1 MKEYI
6 EYFSGLTRSY
16 GVCKVDDGY
25 IDPETGKKKWKHEWT
40 KEPVTDQDYQD
51 HLKGIKSIGIQ
62 PCTDEGTARFGAI
75 DVDKYPIDT
84 KFYLDVIQDK
94 NLPIIPVLSKSG
106 GLHLYVFTTRWAKAR
121 EIRSFLE
128 DLLVAFKLPHATEIF
143 PKQTQLIS
151 TDGTVS
157 NGNFINLPYN
167 GDDRKALDIDGSKMP
182 FQKFVETIKLNLV
195 DPKDFKKI
203 KEDIIYSELKGG
215 GEEFE
220 DGPPCLQKLTKEIM
234 TFTDGRDRFLYNYMV
249 FAKKKYPGE
258 DTWKKMVLQA
268 GRKYFTFDEHW
279 TDTHIESKIKSWEK
293 QKKGFTCTDPLL
305 EPNCMKALCV
315 KRKFGVLS
323 GEKANYPT
331 LSNLQKINIKP
342 NPEWRVTVE
351 HPDEKETIQ
360 LHLKNTY
367 KLTQVHEFKTVLFE
381 QAIIVAPSIKQD
393 QFDEILKSISGK
405 DKIEIIEP
413 ADGTS
418 PIDILKKLLE
428 KHIYGA
434 QATSFM
440 SFASGRPLVEGKF
453 AWFVFDKFLD
463 KLKNEEWKYDA
474 QKTSYMITHELFNNE
489 DEDKDKRAILT
500 KSTKRYPGK
509 DDDGKYFKPI
519 KAARIPLFIFEEP
532 EEVNETIEF
541 ESEEQIV

>member
-6 EYFSGLTRSY
+6 EYFTGLQRSY

-25 IDPETGKKKWKHEWT
+25 IDEVTGKKKWKHEWT
-40 KEPVTDQDYQD
+40 KTPVTDQDYED
-51 HLKGIKSIGIQ
+51 HIKGIKSIGIQ
-62 PCTDEGTARFGAI
+62 PCTDEGMAKFGAI
-75 DVDKYPIDT
+75 DVDKYPIDK

-94 NLPIIPVLSKSG
+94 DLPIIPILSKSG
-106 GLHLYVFTTRWAKAR
+106 GLHLYVFTTGWVKAK

-128 DLLVAFKLPHATEIF
+128 ELLVAFKLPHATEVF

-151 TDGTVS
+151 SDGTVS

-167 GDDRKALDIDGSKMP
+167 GSDRKALDPDGSQMT
-182 FQKFVETIKLNLV
+182 FQKFVQTVGLNLV
-195 DPKDFKKI
+195 DPKNFKKI
-203 KEDIIYSELKGG
+203 KEDLIYSELKGG

-249 FAKKKYPGE
+249 FAKKKYT
-258 DTWKKMVLQA
+258 DSWQKMVLQA
-268 GRKYFTFDEHW
+268 GRKYFSFDEHW
-279 TDTHIESKIKSWEK
+279 TDDHIKSKIKNWEK

-351 HPDEKETIQ
+351 NAEESETVQ
-360 LHLKNTY
+360 LHCKNTY

-381 QAIIVAPSIKQD
+381 QALIVAPSIKQD
-393 QFDEILKSISGK
+393 QFDEILKSISSK
-405 DKIEIIEP
+405 EKIEIIEP
-413 ADGTS
+413 AEGTS
-418 PIDILKKLLE
+418 PKEILKKLLE

-434 QATSFM
+434 QASSFM
-440 SFASGRPLVEGKF
+440 SFSSGRPLVEEKF

-463 KLKNEEWKYDA
+463 KLKNEEWKHDA
-474 QKTSYMITHELFNNE
+474 QKTSYMIERELFNHE
-489 DEDKDKRAILT
+489 DKDEDKRVLFGKQ
-500 KSTKRYPGK
+500 KRYPGK
-509 DDDGKYFKPI
+509 DDEGKPFKAI
-519 KAARIPLFIFEEP
+519 RAARIPLFIFEEN
-532 EEVNETIEF
+532 EEVNETIEI
-541 ESEEQIV
+541 ESEEEVV

>member
-6 EYFSGLTRSY
+6 EYFSGLKRSY
-16 GVCKVDDGY
+16 GVCKIDDGY
-25 IDPETGKKKWKHEWT
+25 IDEATGKKKWKHEWAKT
-40 KEPVTDQDYQD
+40 PVTHKDYED
-51 HLKGIKSIGIQ
+51 HIKGIKSIGIQ
-62 PCTDEGTARFGAI
+62 PCTDEGMARFGAI

-84 KFYLDVIQDK
+84 KFYLDIIQDK
-94 NLPIIPVLSKSG
+94 KLPIIPILSKSG
-106 GLHLYVFTTRWAKAR
+106 GLHLYVFTTRLVKAK
-121 EIRSFLE
+121 EIRNFLE
-128 DLLVAFKLPHATEIF
+128 ELLFVFKLPQSTEIF

-182 FQKFVETIKLNLV
+182 FQKFVQTVGLNLV
-195 DPKDFKKI
+195 DPKNFKQI
-203 KEDIIYSELKGG
+203 KLDLVRKELMGG

-220 DGPPCLQKLTKEIM
+220 DGPPCLQKLTKEVM
-234 TFTDGRDRFLYNYMV
+234 SFTDGRDRFLYNYMV
-249 FAKKKYPGE
+249 MAKKKYP

-279 TDTHIESKIKSWEK
+279 TDTHIESKIKNWEK
-293 QKKGFTCTDPLL
+293 QKKGFTCSDPLL
-305 EPNCMKALCV
+305 EPNCMKALCM
-315 KRKFGVLS
+315 KRKYGVLS
-323 GEKANYPT
+323 GEKENYPT
-331 LSNLQKINIKP
+331 LSNLQKINYKP

-351 HPDEKETIQ
+351 HPEEGETIQ

-367 KLTQVHEFKTVLFE
+367 KLTQANEFKTVLFE

-393 QFDEILKSISGK
+393 QFDQILKSISGK
-405 DKIEIIEP
+405 NQVEIIEP
-413 ADGTS
+413 AEGTS
-418 PIDILKKLLE
+418 PLEILKKLLQ

-440 SFASGRPLVEGKF
+440 SFSSGRPLVEDKF
-453 AWFVFDKFLD
+453 AWFVFDKFLE

-489 DEDKDKRAILT
+489 DPDKEKRAYLS
-500 KSTKRYPGK
+500 KTKRYPGK
-509 DDDGKYFKPI
+509 DDNDKPFKPLR
-519 KAARIPLFIFEEP
+519 AAKIPLHIFEEP
-532 EEVNETIEF
+532 EEVNETTPI
-541 ESEEQIV
+541 ESEDEIV

>member
-1 MKEYI
+1 M
-6 EYFSGLTRSY
+6 
-16 GVCKVDDGY
+16 
-25 IDPETGKKKWKHEWT
+25 
-40 KEPVTDQDYQD
+40 
-51 HLKGIKSIGIQ
+51 
-62 PCTDEGTARFGAI
+62 ARFGAI
-75 DVDKYPIDT
+75 DVDKYPIDK

-94 NLPIIPVLSKSG
+94 NLPIIPILSKSG
-106 GLHLYVFTTRWAKAR
+106 GLHLYVFTTRLVRAKD
-121 EIRSFLE
+121 IRSFLE
-128 DLLVAFKLPHATEIF
+128 ELLVPFKLPHATEIF

-167 GDDRKALDIDGSKMP
+167 GDDRKALDVDGSQMP
-182 FQKFVETIKLNLV
+182 FEKFVQTVGLNLV

-203 KEDIIYSELKGG
+203 KENIIYSELKGG

-220 DGPPCLQKLTKEIM
+220 DGPPCLQKLTKEVM

-249 FAKKKYPGE
+249 FAKKKYT
-258 DTWKKMVLQA
+258 DSWQKMVLQA
-268 GRKYFTFDEHW
+268 GRKYFSFDEHW
-279 TDTHIESKIKSWEK
+279 TDDHIKSKIKNWEK

-315 KRKFGVLS
+315 KRKFGVLA
-323 GEKANYPT
+323 GEKTNYPA

-342 NPEWRVTVE
+342 YPEWRVTVE
-351 HPDEKETIQ
+351 NAEENETIQ
-360 LHLKNTY
+360 LHCKNTY

-381 QAIIVAPSIKQD
+381 QALIVAPSIKQD

-413 ADGTS
+413 AEGTS

-434 QATSFM
+434 QATNYM
-440 SFASGRPLVEGKF
+440 SFESGRPLVEGEF
-453 AWFVFDKFLD
+453 AWFVFDKFFD

-474 QKTSYMITHELFNNE
+474 QKTSYMISHELFNNE
-489 DEDKDKRAILT
+489 DKDQNRRALFGKQKRF
-500 KSTKRYPGK
+500 PGQ
-509 DDDGKYFKPI
+509 DDEGNYFKAI
-519 KAARIPLFIFEEP
+519 RTARIPLHIFEKP
-532 EEVNETIEF
+532 EEVKETIEI
-541 ESEEQIV
+541 ESQENIV

>member
-25 IDPETGKKKWKHEWT
+25 IDQETGKKKWKHEWT
-40 KEPVTDQDYQD
+40 KEPVTDQDYLD

-62 PCTDEGTARFGAI
+62 PCTDEGMARFGAI
-75 DVDKYPIDT
+75 DVDKYPIDK

-94 NLPIIPVLSKSG
+94 NLPIIPILSKSG
-106 GLHLYVFTTRWAKAR
+106 GLHLYVFTTRLVKAK

-128 DLLVAFKLPHATEIF
+128 ELLVPFKLPHATEIF

-167 GDDRKALDIDGSKMP
+167 GDDRKALDIDGSQMP
-182 FQKFVETIKLNLV
+182 FEKFVQTVGLNLV

-203 KEDIIYSELKGG
+203 KENIIYSELKGG

-220 DGPPCLQKLTKEIM
+220 DGPPCLQKLTKEQM

-258 DTWKKMVLQA
+258 DTWKKMIVKA
-268 GRKYFTFDEHW
+268 GRDYFKFDENW
-279 TDTHIESKIKSWEK
+279 TDDHIKSKIKNWEK
-293 QKKGFTCTDPLL
+293 QKKGFTCSDPLL
-305 EPNCMKALCV
+305 EPHCMKALCI
-315 KRKFGVLS
+315 KRKYGVLS
-323 GEKANYPT
+323 GEKENYPM

-351 HPDEKETIQ
+351 KEGGETVQ
-360 LHLKNTY
+360 LHCKNTY
-367 KLTQVHEFKTVLFE
+367 KLTQVHEFKNVLFE
-381 QAIIVAPSIKQD
+381 QALITAPTIKQD
-393 QFDEILKSISGK
+393 KFDQILKTLSSPE
-405 DKIEIIEP
+405 DKVEIIEP
-413 ADGTS
+413 AEGTS

-434 QATSFM
+434 QATNYM
-440 SFASGRPLVEGKF
+440 SFESGRPFVEGEF
-453 AWFVFDKFLD
+453 AWFVFDKFFD

-474 QKTSYMITHELFNNE
+474 QKTSYMISHELFNG
-489 DEDKDKRAILT
+489 EDKDQNKRALFG
-500 KSTKRYPGK
+500 KQKRFPGQ
-509 DDDGKYFKPI
+509 DDEGNYFKAI
-519 KAARIPLFIFEEP
+519 RTTRIPLHIFEKP
-532 EEVNETIEF
+532 EEVKETIEI
-541 ESEEQIV
+541 ESQDDIV

>member
-6 EYFSGLTRSY
+6 EYFTGLQRSY

-25 IDPETGKKKWKHEWT
+25 IDEVTGKKKWKHEWT
-40 KEPVTDQDYQD
+40 KTPVTNQDYED
-51 HLKGIKSIGIQ
+51 HIKGIKSIGIQ
-62 PCTDEGTARFGAI
+62 PCTDEGMARFGAI
-75 DVDKYPIDT
+75 DVDKYPIDK

-94 NLPIIPVLSKSG
+94 DLPIIPILSKSG
-106 GLHLYVFTTRWAKAR
+106 GLHLYVFTTGWVKAK

-128 DLLVAFKLPHATEIF
+128 ELLVAFKLPHATEVF

-151 TDGTVS
+151 SDGTVS

-167 GDDRKALDIDGSKMP
+167 GDDRKALDLDGSQMT
-182 FQKFVETIKLNLV
+182 FQKFVQTVGLNLV
-195 DPKDFKKI
+195 DPKNFKKI
-203 KEDIIYSELKGG
+203 KEDLIYLELKGG
-215 GEEFE
+215 GEEFV

-249 FAKKKYPGE
+249 FAKKKYT
-258 DTWKKMVLQA
+258 DSWQKMVLQA
-268 GRKYFTFDEHW
+268 GRKYFSFDEHW
-279 TDTHIESKIKSWEK
+279 TDDHIKQKIKNWEK

-305 EPNCMKALCV
+305 EPNCMKALCI

-351 HPDEKETIQ
+351 NAEESETVQ
-360 LHLKNTY
+360 LHCKNTY

-381 QAIIVAPSIKQD
+381 QALIVAPSIKQD
-393 QFDEILKSISGK
+393 QFDEILKLISSK
-405 DKIEIIEP
+405 EKIEIIEP
-413 ADGTS
+413 AEGTS
-418 PIDILKKLLE
+418 PKEILKKLLE

-440 SFASGRPLVEGKF
+440 SFSSGRPLVEEKF

-463 KLKNEEWKYDA
+463 KLKNEEWKHDA
-474 QKTSYMITHELFNNE
+474 QKTSYMIERELFNHE
-489 DEDKDKRAILT
+489 DKDEDKRVLFGKQ
-500 KSTKRYPGK
+500 KRYPGK
-509 DDDGKYFKPI
+509 DDEDKPFKAI
-519 KAARIPLFIFEEP
+519 RAARIPLFIFEEN
-532 EEVNETIEF
+532 EEVNETIEI
-541 ESEEQIV
+541 ESEEEIV

>member
-6 EYFSGLTRSY
+6 EYFTGLQRSY

-25 IDPETGKKKWKHEWT
+25 IDEVTGKKKWKHEWT
-40 KEPVTDQDYQD
+40 KTPVTDQDYED
-51 HLKGIKSIGIQ
+51 HIKGIKSIGIQ
-62 PCTDEGTARFGAI
+62 PCTDEGMAKFGAI
-75 DVDKYPIDT
+75 DVDKYPIDK

-94 NLPIIPVLSKSG
+94 DLPIIPILSKSG
-106 GLHLYVFTTRWAKAR
+106 GLHLYVFTTGWVKAK

-128 DLLVAFKLPHATEIF
+128 ELLVAFKLPHATEVF

-151 TDGTVS
+151 SDGTVS

-167 GDDRKALDIDGSKMP
+167 GSDRKALDIDGSQMP
-182 FQKFVETIKLNLV
+182 FQKFVQTVGLNLV
-195 DPKDFKKI
+195 DPKNFKKI
-203 KEDIIYSELKGG
+203 KEDLIYLELKGG

-249 FAKKKYPGE
+249 FAKKKYT
-258 DTWKKMVLQA
+258 DSWQKMVLQA
-268 GRKYFTFDEHW
+268 GRKYFSFDEHW
-279 TDTHIESKIKSWEK
+279 TDDHIKQKIKNWEK

-351 HPDEKETIQ
+351 NAEESETIQ
-360 LHLKNTY
+360 LHCKNTY

-381 QAIIVAPSIKQD
+381 QALIVAPSIKQD
-393 QFDEILKSISGK
+393 QFDEILKLISSK
-405 DKIEIIEP
+405 EKIEIIEP
-413 ADGTS
+413 AEGTS
-418 PIDILKKLLE
+418 PKEILKKLLE

-440 SFASGRPLVEGKF
+440 SFSSGRPLVEENF
-453 AWFVFDKFLD
+453 AWFIFDKFLD
-463 KLKNEEWKYDA
+463 KLKNEEWKHDA
-474 QKTSYMITHELFNNE
+474 QKTSYMIERELFNHE
-489 DEDKDKRAILT
+489 DKDEDKRVMFGKQ
-500 KSTKRYPGK
+500 KRYPGK
-509 DDDGKYFKPI
+509 DDDGKPFK
-519 KAARIPLFIFEEP
+519 ALRVARIPLFLFEEK
-532 EEVNETIEF
+532 EEVNETVEI

>member
-40 KEPVTDQDYQD
+40 KEPVTDQDYLD

-62 PCTDEGTARFGAI
+62 PCTDEGMARFGAI
-75 DVDKYPIDT
+75 DVDKYPIDK

-94 NLPIIPVLSKSG
+94 NLPIIPILSKSG
-106 GLHLYVFTTRWAKAR
+106 GLHLYVFTTRLVRAK

-128 DLLVAFKLPHATEIF
+128 ELLVPFKLPHATEIF

-167 GDDRKALDIDGSKMP
+167 GDDRKALDIDGSQMP
-182 FQKFVETIKLNLV
+182 FEKFVQTVGLNLV

-203 KEDIIYSELKGG
+203 KENIIYSELKGG

-220 DGPPCLQKLTKEIM
+220 DGPPCLQKLTKEQM

-258 DTWKKMVLQA
+258 DTWKKMIVKA
-268 GRKYFTFDEHW
+268 GRDYFKFDENW
-279 TDTHIESKIKSWEK
+279 TDDHIKSKIKNWEK
-293 QKKGFTCTDPLL
+293 QKKGFTCSDPLL
-305 EPNCMKALCV
+305 EPHCMKALCI
-315 KRKFGVLS
+315 KRKYGVLS
-323 GEKANYPT
+323 GEKENYPM

-351 HPDEKETIQ
+351 KEGGETVQ
-360 LHLKNTY
+360 LHCKNTY
-367 KLTQVHEFKTVLFE
+367 KLTQVHEFKNVLFE
-381 QAIIVAPSIKQD
+381 QALITAPTIKQD
-393 QFDEILKSISGK
+393 KFDQILKTLSSPE
-405 DKIEIIEP
+405 DKVEIIEP
-413 ADGTS
+413 AEGTS

-434 QATSFM
+434 QATNYM
-440 SFASGRPLVEGKF
+440 SFESGRPFVEGEF
-453 AWFVFDKFLD
+453 AWFVFDKFFD

-474 QKTSYMITHELFNNE
+474 QKTSYMISHELFNNE
-489 DEDKDKRAILT
+489 DKDQNRRALFGKQKRF
-500 KSTKRYPGK
+500 PGQ
-509 DDDGKYFKPI
+509 DDEGNYFKAI
-519 KAARIPLFIFEEP
+519 RTARIPLHIFEKP
-532 EEVNETIEF
+532 EEVKETIEI
-541 ESEEQIV
+541 ESQDNIV

>member
-6 EYFSGLTRSY
+6 EYFTGLQRSY

-25 IDPETGKKKWKHEWT
+25 IDEVTGKKKWKHEWT
-40 KEPVTDQDYQD
+40 KTPVTDQDYED
-51 HLKGIKSIGIQ
+51 HIKGIKSIGIQ
-62 PCTDEGTARFGAI
+62 PCTDEGMAKFGAI
-75 DVDKYPIDT
+75 DVDKYPIDK

-94 NLPIIPVLSKSG
+94 DLPIIPILSKSG
-106 GLHLYVFTTRWAKAR
+106 GLHLYVFTTGWVKAK

-128 DLLVAFKLPHATEIF
+128 ELLVAFKLPHATEVF

-151 TDGTVS
+151 SDGTVS

-167 GDDRKALDIDGSKMP
+167 GSDRKALDPDGSQMT
-182 FQKFVETIKLNLV
+182 FQKFVETVGLNLV
-195 DPKDFKKI
+195 DPKNFKKI
-203 KEDIIYSELKGG
+203 KEDLIYSELKGG

-249 FAKKKYPGE
+249 FAKKKYT
-258 DTWKKMVLQA
+258 DSWQKMVLQA
-268 GRKYFTFDEHW
+268 GRKYFSFDEHW
-279 TDTHIESKIKSWEK
+279 TDDHIKQKIKNWEK

-351 HPDEKETIQ
+351 NAEESETIQ
-360 LHLKNTY
+360 LHCKNTY

-381 QAIIVAPSIKQD
+381 QALIVAPSIKQD
-393 QFDEILKSISGK
+393 QFDEILKLISSK
-405 DKIEIIEP
+405 EKIEIIEP
-413 ADGTS
+413 AEGTS
-418 PIDILKKLLE
+418 PKEILKKLLE

-440 SFASGRPLVEGKF
+440 SFSSGRPLVEENF
-453 AWFVFDKFLD
+453 AWFIFDKFLD
-463 KLKNEEWKYDA
+463 KLKNEEWKHDA
-474 QKTSYMITHELFNNE
+474 QKTSYMIERELFNHE
-489 DEDKDKRAILT
+489 DKDEDKRVMFGKQ
-500 KSTKRYPGK
+500 KRYPGK
-509 DDDGKYFKPI
+509 DDDGKPFK
-519 KAARIPLFIFEEP
+519 ALRVARIPLFLFEEK
-532 EEVNETIEF
+532 EEVNETVEI

>member
-6 EYFSGLTRSY
+6 EYFTGLQRSY

-25 IDPETGKKKWKHEWT
+25 IDEVTGKKKWKHEWT
-40 KEPVTDQDYQD
+40 KTPVTDQDYED
-51 HLKGIKSIGIQ
+51 HIKGIKSIGIQ
-62 PCTDEGTARFGAI
+62 PCTDEGMAKFGAI
-75 DVDKYPIDT
+75 DVDKYPIDK

-94 NLPIIPVLSKSG
+94 DLPIIPILSKSG
-106 GLHLYVFTTRWAKAR
+106 GLHLYVFTTGWVKAK

-128 DLLVAFKLPHATEIF
+128 ELLVAFKLPHATEVF

-151 TDGTVS
+151 SDGTVS

-167 GDDRKALDIDGSKMP
+167 GSDRKALDPDGSQMT
-182 FQKFVETIKLNLV
+182 FQKFVETVGLNLV
-195 DPKDFKKI
+195 DPKNFKKI
-203 KEDIIYSELKGG
+203 KEDLIYSELKGG

-249 FAKKKYPGE
+249 FAKKKYT
-258 DTWKKMVLQA
+258 DSWQKMVLQA
-268 GRKYFTFDEHW
+268 GRKYFSFDEHW
-279 TDTHIESKIKSWEK
+279 TDDHIKSKIKNWEK

-351 HPDEKETIQ
+351 NAEESETVQ
-360 LHLKNTY
+360 LHCKNTY

-381 QAIIVAPSIKQD
+381 QALIVAPSIKQD
-393 QFDEILKSISGK
+393 QFDEILKSISSK
-405 DKIEIIEP
+405 EKIEIIEP
-413 ADGTS
+413 AEGTS
-418 PIDILKKLLE
+418 PKEILKKLLE

-440 SFASGRPLVEGKF
+440 SFSSGRPLVEEKF

-463 KLKNEEWKYDA
+463 KLKNEEWKHDA
-474 QKTSYMITHELFNNE
+474 QKTSYMIERELFNHE
-489 DEDKDKRAILT
+489 DKDEDKRVLFGKQ
-500 KSTKRYPGK
+500 KRYPGK
-509 DDDGKYFKPI
+509 DDEDKPFKAI
-519 KAARIPLFIFEEP
+519 RAARIPLFLFEEK
-532 EEVNETIEF
+532 EEVNETIEI
-541 ESEEQIV
+541 ESEEEIV

>member
-1 MKEYI
+1 M
-6 EYFSGLTRSY
+6 
-16 GVCKVDDGY
+16 
-25 IDPETGKKKWKHEWT
+25 
-40 KEPVTDQDYQD
+40 
-51 HLKGIKSIGIQ
+51 
-62 PCTDEGTARFGAI
+62 
-75 DVDKYPIDT
+75 
-84 KFYLDVIQDK
+84 
-94 NLPIIPVLSKSG
+94 
-106 GLHLYVFTTRWAKAR
+106 HLYVFTTRLVRAK

-128 DLLVAFKLPHATEIF
+128 ELLVPFKLPHATEIF

-167 GDDRKALDIDGSKMP
+167 GDDRKALDIDGSQMP
-182 FQKFVETIKLNLV
+182 FEKFIQTVGLNLV

-203 KEDIIYSELKGG
+203 KENIIYSELKGG

-220 DGPPCLQKLTKEIM
+220 DGPPCLQKLTKEVM

-249 FAKKKYPGE
+249 FAKKKYT
-258 DTWKKMVLQA
+258 DSWQKMVLQA
-268 GRKYFTFDEHW
+268 GRKYFSFDEHW
-279 TDTHIESKIKSWEK
+279 TDDHIKSKIKNWEK
-293 QKKGFTCTDPLL
+293 QNKGFTCTDPLL

-315 KRKFGVLS
+315 KRKFGVLA
-323 GEKANYPT
+323 GEKTNYPT

>member
-6 EYFSGLTRSY
+6 EYFSGLKRSY
-16 GVCKVDDGY
+16 GVCKIDDGY
-25 IDPETGKKKWKHEWT
+25 IDEATGKKKWKHEWT
-40 KEPVTDQDYQD
+40 KTPVTDQDYED
-51 HLKGIKSIGIQ
+51 HIKGIRSIGIQ
-62 PCTDEGTARFGAI
+62 PCTDEGMARFGAI

-84 KFYLDVIQDK
+84 KFYLDIIQDK
-94 NLPIIPVLSKSG
+94 KLPIIPILSKSG
-106 GLHLYVFTTRWAKAR
+106 GLHLYVFTTRLVKAK
-121 EIRSFLE
+121 EIRNFLE
-128 DLLVAFKLPHATEIF
+128 ELLFIFKLPQSTEIF

-182 FQKFVETIKLNLV
+182 FQKFVQTVGLNLV
-195 DPKDFKKI
+195 DPKNFKQI
-203 KEDIIYSELKGG
+203 KLDLVRKELMGG

-220 DGPPCLQKLTKEIM
+220 DGPPCLQKLTKEVM

-249 FAKKKYPGE
+249 MAKKKYP

-305 EPNCMKALCV
+305 EPNCMKAVCT
-315 KRKFGVLS
+315 KRKYGVLS
-323 GEKANYPT
+323 GEKENYPT
-331 LSNLQKINIKP
+331 LSNLQKINYKP

-351 HPDEKETIQ
+351 HPEEGETIQ

-367 KLTQVHEFKTVLFE
+367 KLTQAQEFKTVLFE
-381 QAIIVAPSIKQD
+381 QAIIVAPPIKQE
-393 QFDEILKSISGK
+393 QFDQILKSISGNNQ
-405 DKIEIIEP
+405 IEIIEP
-413 ADGTS
+413 AEGTS
-418 PIDILKKLLE
+418 PLAILKKLLQ

-440 SFASGRPLVEGKF
+440 SFSSGRPLVEDKF
-453 AWFVFDKFLD
+453 AWFVFDKFFD

-489 DEDKDKRAILT
+489 DPDKDKRAYLS
-500 KSTKRYPGK
+500 KTKRYPGK
-509 DDDGKYFKPI
+509 DDNDKPFKPLR
-519 KAARIPLFIFEEP
+519 AAKIPLHIFEEP
-532 EEVNETIEF
+532 EEVNETAPV
-541 ESEEQIV
+541 ESEDEIV

>member
-6 EYFSGLTRSY
+6 EYFSGLKRSY
-16 GVCKVDDGY
+16 GVCKIDDGY
-25 IDPETGKKKWKHEWT
+25 IDEATGKKKWKHEWT
-40 KEPVTDQDYQD
+40 KTPVTDQDYED
-51 HLKGIKSIGIQ
+51 HIKGIRSIGIQ
-62 PCTDEGTARFGAI
+62 PCTDEGMARFGAI

-84 KFYLDVIQDK
+84 KFYLDIIQDK
-94 NLPIIPVLSKSG
+94 KLPIIPILSKSG
-106 GLHLYVFTTRWAKAR
+106 GLHLYVFTTRLVKAK
-121 EIRSFLE
+121 EIRNFLE
-128 DLLVAFKLPHATEIF
+128 ELLFIFKLPQSTEIF

-182 FQKFVETIKLNLV
+182 FQKFVQTVGLNLV
-195 DPKDFKKI
+195 DPKNFKQI
-203 KEDIIYSELKGG
+203 KLDLVRKELMGG

-220 DGPPCLQKLTKEIM
+220 DGPPCLQKLTKEVM

-249 FAKKKYPGE
+249 MAKKKYP

-305 EPNCMKALCV
+305 EPNCMKAVCT
-315 KRKFGVLS
+315 KRKYGVLS
-323 GEKANYPT
+323 GEKKNYPT
-331 LSNLQKINIKP
+331 LSNLQKINYKP

-351 HPDEKETIQ
+351 HPEEGETIQ

-367 KLTQVHEFKTVLFE
+367 KLTQAQEFKTVLFE
-381 QAIIVAPSIKQD
+381 QAIIVAPPIKQE
-393 QFDEILKSISGK
+393 QFDQILKSISGNNQ
-405 DKIEIIEP
+405 IEIIEP
-413 ADGTS
+413 AEGTS
-418 PIDILKKLLE
+418 PLAILKKLLQ

-440 SFASGRPLVEGKF
+440 SFSSGRPLVEDKF
-453 AWFVFDKFLD
+453 AWFVFDKFFD

-489 DEDKDKRAILT
+489 DPDKDKRAYLS
-500 KSTKRYPGK
+500 KTKRYPGK
-509 DDDGKYFKPI
+509 DDNDKPFKPLR
-519 KAARIPLFIFEEP
+519 AAKIPLHIFEEP
-532 EEVNETIEF
+532 EEVNETAPV
-541 ESEEQIV
+541 ESEDEIV

>member
-6 EYFSGLTRSY
+6 EYFSGLKRSY
-16 GVCKVDDGY
+16 GVCKIDDGY
-25 IDPETGKKKWKHEWT
+25 IDEATGKKKWKHEWAKT
-40 KEPVTDQDYQD
+40 PVTHKDYED
-51 HLKGIKSIGIQ
+51 HIKGIKSIGIQ
-62 PCTDEGTARFGAI
+62 PCTDEGMARFGAI

-84 KFYLDVIQDK
+84 KFYLDIIQDK
-94 NLPIIPVLSKSG
+94 KLPIIPILSKSG
-106 GLHLYVFTTRWAKAR
+106 GLHLYVFTTRLVKAK
-121 EIRSFLE
+121 EIRNFLE
-128 DLLVAFKLPHATEIF
+128 ELLFVFKLPQSTEIF

-182 FQKFVETIKLNLV
+182 FQKFVQTVGLNLV
-195 DPKDFKKI
+195 DPKNFKQI
-203 KEDIIYSELKGG
+203 KLDLVRKELMGG

-220 DGPPCLQKLTKEIM
+220 DGPPCLQKLTKEVM
-234 TFTDGRDRFLYNYMV
+234 SFTDGRDRFLYNYMV
-249 FAKKKYPGE
+249 MAKKKYP

-279 TDTHIESKIKSWEK
+279 TDTHIESKIKNWEK
-293 QKKGFTCTDPLL
+293 QKKGFTCSDPLL
-305 EPNCMKALCV
+305 EPNCMKALCM
-315 KRKFGVLS
+315 KRKYGVLS
-323 GEKANYPT
+323 GEKENYPT
-331 LSNLQKINIKP
+331 LSNLQKINYKP

-351 HPDEKETIQ
+351 HPEEGETIQ

-367 KLTQVHEFKTVLFE
+367 KLTQANEFKTVLFE

-393 QFDEILKSISGK
+393 QFDQILKSISGK
-405 DKIEIIEP
+405 NQVEIIEP
-413 ADGTS
+413 AEGTS
-418 PIDILKKLLE
+418 PLEILKKLLQ

-440 SFASGRPLVEGKF
+440 SFSSGRPLVEDKF
-453 AWFVFDKFLD
+453 AWFVFDKFLE

-489 DEDKDKRAILT
+489 DPDKEKRAHLS
-500 KSTKRYPGK
+500 KTKRYPGK
-509 DDDGKYFKPI
+509 DDNDKPFKPLR
-519 KAARIPLFIFEEP
+519 AAKIPLHIFEEP
-532 EEVNETIEF
+532 EEVNETAPI
-541 ESEEQIV
+541 ESEDEIV

>member
-1 MKEYI
+1 
-6 EYFSGLTRSY
+6 
-16 GVCKVDDGY
+16 
-25 IDPETGKKKWKHEWT
+25 
-40 KEPVTDQDYQD
+40 
-51 HLKGIKSIGIQ
+51 
-62 PCTDEGTARFGAI
+62 
-75 DVDKYPIDT
+75 
-84 KFYLDVIQDK
+84 
-94 NLPIIPVLSKSG
+94 
-106 GLHLYVFTTRWAKAR
+106 
-121 EIRSFLE
+121 
-128 DLLVAFKLPHATEIF
+128 
-143 PKQTQLIS
+143 
-151 TDGTVS
+151 
-157 NGNFINLPYN
+157 
-167 GDDRKALDIDGSKMP
+167 
-182 FQKFVETIKLNLV
+182 
-195 DPKDFKKI
+195 
-203 KEDIIYSELKGG
+203 
-215 GEEFE
+215 
-220 DGPPCLQKLTKEIM
+220 
-234 TFTDGRDRFLYNYMV
+234 
-249 FAKKKYPGE
+249 
-258 DTWKKMVLQA
+258 
-268 GRKYFTFDEHW
+268 
-279 TDTHIESKIKSWEK
+279 
-293 QKKGFTCTDPLL
+293 LL

>member
-6 EYFSGLTRSY
+6 EYFTGLQRSY

-25 IDPETGKKKWKHEWT
+25 IDEVTGKKKWKHEWT
-40 KEPVTDQDYQD
+40 KTPVTDQDYED
-51 HLKGIKSIGIQ
+51 HIKGIKSIGIQ
-62 PCTDEGTARFGAI
+62 PCTDEGMAKFGAI
-75 DVDKYPIDT
+75 DVDKYPIDR

-94 NLPIIPVLSKSG
+94 DLPIIPILSKSG
-106 GLHLYVFTTRWAKAR
+106 GLHLYVFTTGWVKAK

-128 DLLVAFKLPHATEIF
+128 ELLVAFKLPHATEVF

-151 TDGTVS
+151 SDGTVS

-167 GDDRKALDIDGSKMP
+167 GSDRKALDPDGSQMT
-182 FQKFVETIKLNLV
+182 FQKFVETVGLNLV
-195 DPKDFKKI
+195 DPKNFKKI
-203 KEDIIYSELKGG
+203 KEDLIYSELKGG

-249 FAKKKYPGE
+249 FAKKKYT
-258 DTWKKMVLQA
+258 DSWQKMVLQA
-268 GRKYFTFDEHW
+268 GRKYFSFDEHW
-279 TDTHIESKIKSWEK
+279 TDDHIKQKIKNWEK

-351 HPDEKETIQ
+351 NAEESETVQ
-360 LHLKNTY
+360 LHCKNTY

-381 QAIIVAPSIKQD
+381 QALIVAPSIKQD
-393 QFDEILKSISGK
+393 QFDEILKSISSK
-405 DKIEIIEP
+405 EKIEIIEP
-413 ADGTS
+413 AEGTS
-418 PIDILKKLLE
+418 PKEILKKLLE

-440 SFASGRPLVEGKF
+440 SFSSGRPLVEEKF

-463 KLKNEEWKYDA
+463 KLKNEEWKHDA
-474 QKTSYMITHELFNNE
+474 QKTSYMIERELFNHE
-489 DEDKDKRAILT
+489 DKDEDKRVLFGKQ
-500 KSTKRYPGK
+500 KRYPGK
-509 DDDGKYFKPI
+509 DDEGKPFKAI
-519 KAARIPLFIFEEP
+519 RAARIPLFIFEEN
-532 EEVNETIEF
+532 EEVNETIEI
-541 ESEEQIV
+541 ESEEEVV

>member
-6 EYFSGLTRSY
+6 EYFSGLKRSY
-16 GVCKVDDGY
+16 GVCKIDDGY
-25 IDPETGKKKWKHEWT
+25 IDEATGKKKWKHEWAKT
-40 KEPVTDQDYQD
+40 PVTHKDYED
-51 HLKGIKSIGIQ
+51 HIKGIKSIGIQ
-62 PCTDEGTARFGAI
+62 PCTDEGMARFGAI

-84 KFYLDVIQDK
+84 KFYLDIIQDK
-94 NLPIIPVLSKSG
+94 KLPIIPILSKSG
-106 GLHLYVFTTRWAKAR
+106 GLHLYVFTTRLVKAK
-121 EIRSFLE
+121 EIRNFLE
-128 DLLVAFKLPHATEIF
+128 ELLFVFKLPQSTEIF

-182 FQKFVETIKLNLV
+182 FQKFVQTVGLNLV
-195 DPKDFKKI
+195 DPKNFKQI
-203 KEDIIYSELKGG
+203 KLDLVRKELMGG

-220 DGPPCLQKLTKEIM
+220 DGPPCLQKLTKEVM
-234 TFTDGRDRFLYNYMV
+234 SFTDGRDRFLYNYMV
-249 FAKKKYPGE
+249 MAKKKYP

-279 TDTHIESKIKSWEK
+279 TDTHIESKIKNWEK
-293 QKKGFTCTDPLL
+293 QKKGFTCSDPLL
-305 EPNCMKALCV
+305 EPNCMKALCM
-315 KRKFGVLS
+315 KRKYGVLS
-323 GEKANYPT
+323 GEKENYPT
-331 LSNLQKINIKP
+331 LSNLQKINYKP

-351 HPDEKETIQ
+351 HPEEGETIQ

-367 KLTQVHEFKTVLFE
+367 KLTQANEFKTVLFE

-393 QFDEILKSISGK
+393 QFDQILKSISGK
-405 DKIEIIEP
+405 NQVEIIEP
-413 ADGTS
+413 AEGTS
-418 PIDILKKLLE
+418 PLEILKKLLQ

-440 SFASGRPLVEGKF
+440 SFSSGRPLVEDKF
-453 AWFVFDKFLD
+453 AWFVFDKFLE

-489 DEDKDKRAILT
+489 DPDKDKRAYLS
-500 KSTKRYPGK
+500 KTKRYPGK
-509 DDDGKYFKPI
+509 DDNDKPFKPLR
-519 KAARIPLFIFEEP
+519 AAKIPLHIFEEP
-532 EEVNETIEF
+532 EEVNETAPI
-541 ESEEQIV
+541 ESEDEIV